1 MILPSQ
7 AASAPVIQP
16 PGAATPSESTPEA
29 LQWSAGSVETCPL
42 LPILFPLTSSHPP
55 LTLSQAPDF
64 MDTATHQ
71 AYSCHRPLALAVP
84 PVRYSPKYPEGSL
97 PHPLAYSFIFAQ
109 NKWDS
114 HLRLFF
120 LYSQACFP
128 SKFILQ
134 NTRFW
139 LNYITYYRLLSL
151 SSLYSSP
158 RRAGILVSGYLQ
170 QHRHSVHACWM
181 NTGYL

>member
-1 MILPSQ
+1 MPPASLSQSTFNRAATVILPSQ

-109 NKWDS
+109 EQV
-114 HLRLFF
+114 RLP
-120 LYSQACFP
+120 LKTILPLLP
-128 SKFILQ
+128 S
-134 NTRFW
+134 
-139 LNYITYYRLLSL
+139 LLSQQ
-151 SSLYSSP
+151 
-158 RRAGILVSGYLQ
+158 VYLTEHQ
-170 QHRHSVHACWM
+170 VL
-181 NTGYL
+181 T

>member
-109 NKWDS
+109 EQV
-114 HLRLFF
+114 RLP
-120 LYSQACFP
+120 LKTILPLLP
-128 SKFILQ
+128 S
-134 NTRFW
+134 
-139 LNYITYYRLLSL
+139 LLSQQ
-151 SSLYSSP
+151 
-158 RRAGILVSGYLQ
+158 VYLIEPG
-170 QHRHSVHACWM
+170 V
-181 NTGYL
+181 L